1 VLPRVALGVA
11 LGCAAVPLLPPS
23 AKVEL
28 EIVRDRTPPDEA
40 GFLRIKRLDLAVRRD
55 ARRTGAGRAASPP
68 FPYDIVERTALDA
81 TVMLAHHVEG
91 GRVHVWL
98 RTAQRPPVVLRPIAP
113 KHPFAL
119 WEAPAGLV
127 EPGEEPRAG
136 AARELEEELGFR
148 VAPEDMVPLGPYGFP
163 APGFV
168 AEIHYYFQVRV
179 DPAARREPA
188 GDGSPLEEG
197 ARVAAVPLEVAL
209 EACRRGE
216 VPDLKTELALR
227 RLAEA
232 LAG

>member
-1 VLPRVALGVA
+1 VFARVALGVA

-28 EIVRDRTPPDEA
+28 EIVRDRTPPNEA
-40 GFLRIKRLDLAVRRD
+40 GFLRIKRLDLAVR
-55 ARRTGAGRAASPP
+55 APAGGAASAP
-68 FPYDIVERTALDA
+68 FPYDVVERTALDA

-136 AARELEEELGFR
+136 AARELDEELGFR
-148 VAPEDMVPLGPYGFP
+148 VAPEDMTPLGPHGFP

-168 AEIHYYFQVRV
+168 GEIHYYFHVRV
-179 DPAARREPA
+179 DPATRREPA

-209 EACRRGE
+209 EACRLGE
-216 VPDLKTELALR
+216 IPDLKTELALR